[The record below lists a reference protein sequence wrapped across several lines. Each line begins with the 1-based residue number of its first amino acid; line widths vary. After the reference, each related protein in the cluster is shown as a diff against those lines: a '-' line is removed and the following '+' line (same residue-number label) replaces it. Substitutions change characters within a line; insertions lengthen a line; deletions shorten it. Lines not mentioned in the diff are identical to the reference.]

1 MRRLALFAVVIEA
14 TFGAHIL
21 MNTGCGDQTFPPH
34 PIPSSTYGVGRESI
48 PHSWPWRVILR
59 YRTSTLT
66 CGGALIRNNDGQLV
80 VLTAAHC
87 VDGTENRPG
96 DWTIDTGVHSRSA
109 NGQNQRSYYVQS
121 IISHNQYNSRTFD
134 NDITIMKLSQT
145 VIENDDV
152 SPICLTSV
160 PSRDYWYQLCVV
172 TGWGTT
178 SEGKMN
184 ISLSQ

>member
-1 MRRLALFAVVIEA
+1 MF
-14 TFGAHIL
+14 
-21 MNTGCGDQTFPPH
+21 
-34 PIPSSTYGVGRESI
+34 
-48 PHSWPWRVILR
+48 WR
-59 YRTSTLT
+59 
-66 CGGALIRNNDGQLV
+66 
-80 VLTAAHC
+80 
-87 VDGTENRPG
+87 TENRPG

-109 NGQNQRSYYVQS
+109 NEQNQRSYYVQS

-134 NDITIMKLSQT
+134 NDIAIMKLSQT